1 MVLKL
6 SSSSRGDVSNTADGG
21 MQSQQYLK
29 EVLSKEVVDQLG
41 FPLVAD
47 AIFDC
52 TDFLATA
59 ETQRSRSVTCRD
71 IWTGDATTQTHR
83 RM

>member
-41 FPLVAD
+41 FPLVV
-47 AIFDC
+47 
-52 TDFLATA
+52 LS
-59 ETQRSRSVTCRD
+59 EPSCR
-71 IWTGDATTQTHR
+71 R
-83 RM
+83 YF